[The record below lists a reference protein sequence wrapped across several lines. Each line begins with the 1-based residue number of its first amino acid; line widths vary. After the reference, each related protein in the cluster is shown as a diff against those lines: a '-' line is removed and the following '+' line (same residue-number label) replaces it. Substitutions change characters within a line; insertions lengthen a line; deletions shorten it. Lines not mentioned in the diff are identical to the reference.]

1 MQNDESSPSSLAS
14 AFRDALV
21 RTMRVAGEDEAG
33 DPTGISQTELEER
46 TGVSRKAIGGY
57 CSGHGDGAKLET
69 IERLAKGLGVPPA
82 FLLMRREDWISLAN
96 AVITLM
102 SISEGDG
109 EEAAPH
115 QVSIKESLTPIE
127 AAEIGVVLAH
137 ALGTIPKRR
146 WDPSADLAKAIRAA
160 EKGVAHTAAAP
171 PYQSLTTDQKYAAI
185 ALCAFAGT
193 PKHT

>member
-1 MQNDESSPSSLAS
+1 MENDENGVSRLA
-14 AFRDALV
+14 ATFRDALV

-33 DPTGISQTELEER
+33 DPAGISQTKLEER
-46 TGVSRKAIGGY
+46 TGVSRKAIGEY

-69 IERLAKGLGVPPA
+69 IERLAEGLGVPPA

-102 SISEGDG
+102 SISKANG
-109 EEAAPH
+109 EEGAPH
-115 QVSIKESLTPIE
+115 QDSIKERLTPIG
-127 AAEIGVVLAH
+127 AAEIGVALAR

-146 WDPSADLAKAIRAA
+146 GSSSPDLENEIRAA
-160 EKGVAHTAAAP
+160 ELGVAHTAAAP
-171 PYQSLTTDQKYAAI
+171 PYQTLTTDQKYAAI

-193 PKHT
+193 PKHN

>member
-1 MQNDESSPSSLAS
+1 MQKDENSAPRLAS
-14 AFRDALV
+14 AFQDALV

-33 DPTGISQTELEER
+33 DPAGISRTKLEER
-46 TGVSRKAIGGY
+46 TGISRKAIGEY

-102 SISEGDG
+102 SISKANG
-109 EEAAPH
+109 EDTAPH
-115 QVSIKESLTPIE
+115 QDSIKERLTPIE
-127 AAEIGVVLAH
+127 AAEIGVALAR

-146 WDPSADLAKAIRAA
+146 GESSPELENAIRTA
-160 EKGVAHTAAAP
+160 ETSVAHTAAAP
-171 PYQSLTTDQKYAAI
+171 PYQTLTTDQKYAAI

-193 PKHT
+193 PKHN

>member
-1 MQNDESSPSSLAS
+1 MQNDESKAPRLSS

-21 RTMRVAGEDEAG
+21 RTMRVAGENEAG
-33 DPTGISQTELEER
+33 DPAGISQTELEER
-46 TGVSRKAIGGY
+46 TGVSRKAIGEY

-69 IERLAKGLGVPPA
+69 IERLAQGLGVPPA

-102 SISEGDG
+102 SIGKTSG
-109 EEAAPH
+109 EDAAPH
-115 QVSIKESLTPIE
+115 QDSIKEGLTPIE
-127 AAEIGVVLAH
+127 AAAIGVALAR

-146 WDPSADLAKAIRAA
+146 GDSSPDLAVAIRAA
-160 EKGVAHTAAAP
+160 ETGVAHTAAAP
-171 PYQSLTTDQKYAAI
+171 PYQTLTTDQKYAAI

-193 PKHT
+193 PKHN